1 MKKYLMSMVALLL
14 VVGVIAGCSA
24 KGGSNASSQAKEIV
38 ITAKNMTFEPN
49 TITVDKG
56 TKIKLTF
63 KNEED
68 ATNNLMIEGTNI
80 KIENVGAKQQKS
92 NEFVA
97 DRQGEFKITTSDT
110 GMGSMTGKLIV
121 K

>member
-14 VVGVIAGCSA
+14 VVGIIAGCSA
-24 KGGSNASSQAKEIV
+24 KGGSNTSSQAKEIV

-68 ATNNLMIEGTNI
+68 VTNNLMIEGTNI
-80 KIENVGAKQQKS
+80 KIENVEAKKQQS

-97 DRQGEFKITTSDT
+97 DRQGEFTITTSAS